1 MSVVEY
7 LKPESK
13 PEDTDSRKKKEHVVD
28 IEASKEELTTKT
40 DAENKRKSFF
50 KIKSSSSFRAS
61 ISAWHNFQNKVRPS
75 FDVKSSVNIRA
86 SIGTWHEFQKKMS
99 SLLRV
104 DDGVDQE
111 SDTWCQNLKGRIRP
125 CVMSFPYRIF
135 GVSLIFVDVA
145 LLIVILVTTSKSI
158 RIPFAYRVVS
168 LLIALFFLF
177 DVLLRIFAEG
187 FRNYFSI
194 KLNIL
199 DAFIVVGTL
208 MIDIVYIYVNTGGV
222 KQIPRLAILLRP
234 LRIII
239 LIRIFRLAV
248 QKKQLEKVTRRMVSE
263 NKRRF
268 QKDGFDLDLT
278 YVTARIIAMSFP
290 SSGKQSFYR
299 NPIGEV
305 VRFLDTKHG
314 NHYKVYNL
322 CSSEILKFTAS
333 VRDWMQLDKQNI
345 IVVHCKG
352 GKGRTGTMVCIW
364 LIASNQFTSAQDSLK
379 YFAERRTDKGSGS
392 KYQGVETP
400 SQSRYVG
407 YFEVIKNK
415 YKWNLPAK
423 NPLKIKTI
431 KIFSIQGVGKG
442 NGSDLEIEIILRKQV
457 VFHCECQS
465 SINCKLF
472 HDVDANSVIIGLEGC
487 PVLCGDVKVKFLSSS
502 ELPKLYDDC
511 PFFFWFNTA
520 FVENKRLYLP
530 RSQLDNPHKAKTWKI
545 YQEDFAVELLFKEP
559 EPNC

>member
-322 CSSEILKFTAS
+322 CS
-333 VRDWMQLDKQNI
+333 
-345 IVVHCKG
+345 
-352 GKGRTGTMVCIW
+352 RTGTMVCIW